1 VEHGVKFHLFSRRVR
16 SNVCPEEEEIIR
28 EGEIL
33 RLGGAR
39 GGGGRKTMLDV
50 SLCIPSRSAVAVIG
64 VDTGTLAV
72 LGFTCDL

>member
-1 VEHGVKFHLFSRRVR
+1 VKHGVKFHLFSRLVR

-39 GGGGRKTMLDV
+39 W
-50 SLCIPSRSAVAVIG
+50 G
-64 VDTGTLAV
+64 VGW
-72 LGFTCDL
+72 